1 MVSFG
6 KSDREKAED
15 DFNKA
20 EERYEALRFEK
31 AGKYYS
37 SAGEMYFEIQDFK
50 FAENSF
56 LNSAKSYIE
65 EELYEDVLEALRMA
79 INASLKLEKH
89 EYANEI
95 AQKALGYV
103 KKVESKKKRNQ
114 YFILFSALAYFCYF
128 IKGEP
133 KKGLQLVKKMQQGVE
148 KNYFKK
154 HQLIHLITNLT
165 IALRDKNEVY
175 IEKIKEEIKELKLNK
190 SEMELMRKVL
200 LLASIQTLITPEI
213 SLNQEKYTT
222 NDLIEVNIKTERNS
236 IGAIIEDFIKS
247 PQIEKISLVKGSVGH
262 SDNLTLK
269 QKPDFPLDLSLKK
282 GININYLL
290 KPHFLKDETII
301 GPVTLTGSIK
311 GIYQFYIENRDE
323 YSVTLVSPPTHLDMT
338 VDSLKPPL
346 IDKTFPLEISIE
358 NNSES
363 EARNLEI
370 NLTLPENL
378 KLMRGTLEKQ
388 IYSLRPNETIEW
400 QISAK
405 PNKAEEAEI
414 NAELNYTDPDQNTIE
429 EKKTFTISIKL

>member
-37 SAGEMYFEIQDFK
+37 SAGETYFEIQDFK

-79 INASLKLEKH
+79 TNASLKLGKH
-89 EYANEI
+89 DYANEI
-95 AQKALGYV
+95 VQKALGYV
-103 KKVESKKKRNQ
+103 KKIESKKKRNK
-114 YFILFSALAYFCYF
+114 YFILFSTLSYFCYF

-133 KKGLQLVKKMQQGVE
+133 KKGLQLVKKMQQGVD
-148 KNYFKK
+148 KDFFKK
-154 HQLIHLITNLT
+154 HQLIHIITNIT
-165 IALRDKNEVY
+165 IALRDKNDIY
-175 IEKIKEEIKELKLNK
+175 IEKIKEQINDIKLNK
-190 SEMELMRKVL
+190 SEMELIQKVL
-200 LLASIQTLITPEI
+200 LLASIQTVITPKI
-213 SLNQEKYTT
+213 SLNQEEYTT
-222 NDLIEVNIKTERNS
+222 NDLIEVNIKTEGNS
-236 IGAIIEDFIKS
+236 IGSIIENNINSLEIK
-247 PQIEKISLVKGSVGH
+247 EISLIKGTVGH
-262 SDNLTLK
+262 SDNLTVK
-269 QKPDFPLDLSLKK
+269 QKPDFPLDLSLKN

-301 GPVTLTGSIK
+301 GPVTLTGRID
-311 GIYQFYIENRDE
+311 GIYQFYIENRKE
-323 YSVTLVSPPTHLDMT
+323 FPVMLLSPPTHLDMT

-346 IDKTFPLEISIE
+346 IEKTFPLEILIE

-370 NLTLPENL
+370 TLTLPENL

-405 PNKAEEAEI
+405 PKKAEEAEI
-414 NAELNYTDPDQNTIE
+414 IAELKYTDPDQNTIE
-429 EKKTFTISIKL
+429 EKKAFTISIKL